1 MSLDAQ
7 LKTKHYNF
15 NDVVKQIE
23 DSGITSI
30 CRTINKFNQIM
41 NNDNVASKNRDLE
54 NLVKNDIRLSTEV
67 LKIAN
72 SALFRTVNH
81 QGIDNIGNAIMII
94 GWDTIYKMGM
104 SLTVKGLI
112 KTAKARTFA
121 NWMILRA
128 ITVSHICEVFLAS
141 LKKFN
146 PNLKDINSIYA
157 YGLLHDIG
165 ALGLLQIIENYMQD
179 VMEIKLLDEKKSW
192 CDAEQSIYGFNH
204 NTIGEH
210 ILHEARMPRSFSIV
224 SRYHHN
230 PDASKYSKVEAQK
243 ISLIRLAQAVLV
255 DKHKFS
261 EHEAFCNF
269 KSIEES
275 GVIRDFDH
283 LSENLQLEFEE
294 HLGLTSDIYSE
305 IKTTKLTSDF
315 VDELN
320 TQFQN

>member
-128 ITVSHICEVFLAS
+128 ITVSHICEVFL
-141 LKKFN
+141 
-146 PNLKDINSIYA
+146 
-157 YGLLHDIG
+157 
-165 ALGLLQIIENYMQD
+165 E
-179 VMEIKLLDEKKSW
+179 
-192 CDAEQSIYGFNH
+192 
-204 NTIGEH
+204 
-210 ILHEARMPRSFSIV
+210 
-224 SRYHHN
+224 
-230 PDASKYSKVEAQK
+230 
-243 ISLIRLAQAVLV
+243 VL
-255 DKHKFS
+255 
-261 EHEAFCNF
+261 
-269 KSIEES
+269 
-275 GVIRDFDH
+275 
-283 LSENLQLEFEE
+283 
-294 HLGLTSDIYSE
+294 
-305 IKTTKLTSDF
+305 
-315 VDELN
+315 
-320 TQFQN
+320 